1 MLKKA
6 KQTYDS
12 SSSSNQNSP
21 ERSSQIVSPINT
33 TNKRRNQ
40 SNLQNHNQNNNNN
53 GLPKELNQVPLP
65 NDLSILNTIQVS
77 FFFVLFYSFENL
89 CVFKEKRE
97 KRELIFFI
105 NF

>member
-12 SSSSNQNSP
+12 SSSSSSNHNSP

-40 SNLQNHNQNNNNN
+40 SNHQNHNQNNN

-77 FFFVLFYSFENL
+77 FYSCYSFKIL
-89 CVFKEKRE
+89 CVFKRKKR
-97 KRELIFFI
+97 KG
-105 NF
+105 N